1 MRKKALYIGFNR
13 KYLNKYLDLSISVL
27 SNYFNLTRYGPGF
40 TKERELK
47 MGINKW
53 IALQEEF
60 DILFIDPAIVIY
72 ENKIKKEEFIRNAKM
87 NVLRYSYDEFYD
99 NVESYKSFFLN
110 SKKIKVVIGIYDYHV
125 ISKKI
130 INYIISSN
138 SLVIDVF
145 GKNLNDSIQNIKK
158 KYGDSDFYNRNILQ
172 HWYEFEQ
179 NFKER
184 IISFPHAVFTN
195 EFVFTPLNNREIK
208 FNVVGVLYPERK
220 QAVKLLSKRLR
231 IKTFINQ
238 SISYIKIKTGLN
250 QITEEK
256 LELYFHRYNKKIS
269 NSKYVYCSGSPLMY
283 SVRKYFE
290 IPSKRS
296 VTIGWPCNGFE
307 HLGFKHNKNFIVAK
321 NNKELELAMSRYSD
335 EELQRIADEGLKLIW
350 HKHSDYA
357 RTVQMKKTFDL
368 IFQGKFKGSYW
379 ENGNY
384 ILD

>member
-1 MRKKALYIGFNR
+1 MKKRALYIGFNR
-13 KYLNKYLDLSISVL
+13 KYANKFLDLSISVV
-27 SNYFNLTRYGPGF
+27 SNCFDLTHYGPGF
-40 TKERELK
+40 SNQNDVN
-47 MGINKW
+47 MGIEKW
-53 IALQEEF
+53 INKQQEY
-60 DILFIDPAIVIY
+60 DILFMDPAIVIH
-72 ENKIKKEEFIRNAKM
+72 ENKIKKEEFIYNSKM
-87 NVLRYSYDEFYD
+87 NVLKYSYDEFYD
-99 NVESYKSFFLN
+99 NVESYKLFFLN
-110 SKKIKVVIGIYDYHV
+110 SKKIKVIIGVYDYHV
-125 ISKKI
+125 ISKEI
-130 INYIISSN
+130 INYIIASN

-158 KYGDSDFYNRNILQ
+158 KYGDNNFYKRKILE

-220 QAVKLLSKRLR
+220 QAVKLLSIKLR

-238 SISYIKIKTGLN
+238 LISFGKIKTGFN
-250 QITEEK
+250 QITEER
-256 LELYFHRYNKKIS
+256 LELYFHKYNNKIS

-283 SVRKYFE
+283 PVRKYFE

-307 HLGFKHNKNFIVAK
+307 HLGFKDNKNFIVAK
-321 NNKELELAMSRYSD
+321 SNEELELLMSRYYD
-335 EELQRIADEGLKLIW
+335 DELQQIADQGLKLIW
-350 HKHSDYA
+350 DKHSDYA
-357 RTVQMKKTFDL
+357 RTIQMKKTFDL
-368 IFQGKFKGSYW
+368 IFQGKFQGSYW
-379 ENGNY
+379 ENGSY

>member
-1 MRKKALYIGFNR
+1 MKKRALYIGFNR
-13 KYLNKYLDLSISVL
+13 KYVNKFLDLALSVIS
-27 SNYFNLTRYGPGF
+27 NCFDLTHYGPGF
-40 TKERELK
+40 SRESEVIL
-47 MGINKW
+47 GINNW
-53 IALQEEF
+53 ITNQEEY
-60 DILFIDPAIVIY
+60 DIIFIDPAIVIY
-72 ENKIKKEEFIRNAKM
+72 ENKIKKEEFIYQSKM
-87 NVLRYSYDEFYD
+87 NVLQYSYDEFYD
-99 NVESYKSFFLN
+99 NVESYKSFFF
-110 SKKIKVVIGIYDYHV
+110 SSDKIKVIIGIYDYHV
-125 ISKKI
+125 ISKKT

-138 SLVIDVF
+138 SLVIDAF
-145 GKNLNDSIQNIKK
+145 GKNLNDSIENIKN
-158 KYGDSDFYNRNILQ
+158 KYGDSDFYKRNILQ
-172 HWYEFEQ
+172 DWHEFEQ

-195 EFVFTPLNNREIK
+195 EFVFTPLNKRKIK
-208 FNVVGVLYPERK
+208 YNVVGVLYPERK
-220 QAVKLLSKRLR
+220 QATKLLSLKLR
-231 IKTFINQ
+231 IKNFINL
-238 SISYIKIKTGLN
+238 SISYVKIKTGLN
-250 QITEEK
+250 QITDEK
-256 LELYFHRYNKKIS
+256 LELYFHRYNNKIATS
-269 NSKYVYCSGSPLMY
+269 RYVYCSGSPLMY
-283 SVRKYFE
+283 PVRKYFE

-321 NNKELELAMSRYSD
+321 NNKELELAMSRHSE